1 MKSFHRILFSLT
13 VGCAAILGLTPE
25 VRGGE
30 SIILNNNG
38 DRSAY
43 IRTNHQ
49 LNIDNYDYSVQNL
62 VDGKPETFYCSG
74 LDDAWNEGAYV
85 EIDVNADLL
94 APTFKDAHLIV
105 YVRRSPDDWD
115 GSHRN
120 LIDVAPTTFKVV
132 GHFEGDN
139 DDNDNE
145 NWRELFYTYLL
156 YRGPSTE
163 EYSCRISIPKLWR
176 KASTNPDAHS
186 PEDMEKEPG
195 AWSGD
200 NYRQLKKMRF
210 YVTANHNRDKQENDF
225 RAMSMAEFDVIKI
238 VVDENYAP
246 GLIDRFHRVDDY
258 KHDYEGLAF
267 INTRGIVD
275 THNSVAGWADLTAL
289 ERDTVKNATKT
300 AARPDGIDIPSFEL
314 LTPETS
320 EYKLNE
326 GQTRQATHTV
336 EHILY
341 AIPGDAIALYPYY
354 SLHKQGEYQE
364 NFSHWYDYRT
374 GGRLE
379 YTAPWSEIK
388 YDLLDFIID
397 PSRIQ
402 KTEDYGFYGG
412 SPMTGNGSRES
423 GTYATFF
430 CPRNPYIEGGKQH
443 NLPFETVYGDE
454 SSDEFIICADYSQE
468 FDRDKNVD
476 DVAKE
481 FYEPL
486 IAFRHI
492 FRIRD
497 GKTFAEEFSGSA
509 EQNREYVRRNRKYA
523 SARADAP
530 FQIRLDSPVP
540 KKEQNN
546 NKSRDKARSTYYY
559 KISDEE
565 YRRVCSMNI
574 RVLDAAT
581 RKETRDVRFEFGG
594 DFEGVGVRNIDEVDY
609 VLCGGN
615 QEYYRMLTCQQPKEG
630 EYIVQLIGLD
640 VDYNPIQVCGSD
652 EELIVM
658 EYDISFLPTS
668 AAAMLTESE
677 LYAQDS
683 KFKKMRPDELEKAYG
698 EPKVSIDFDQY
709 MGLNDLDTNLR
720 NKVLAGQQEN
730 DGLKQQYFK
739 WPVPWESSNYGFGY
753 DDGHD
758 YNMYRLI
765 THSTYATYKSAVENK
780 HLPDSL
786 GPIGL
791 YDRKFY
797 DSYRAR
803 KSDPNV
809 PLEQG
814 YYYFVNASADPGVMQ
829 RLSINDICQGATVH
843 VSAWMAE
850 LTTGQSEV
858 ANISFNFV
866 AVLKDDITVSDNSMI
881 QPGDRVT
888 LHSFISGY
896 IPFITADSHGKRVS
910 GGKTSAGNEGDYRG
924 EWLYVYYS
932 FVPQLSEFSSQGITA
947 DMVDHY
953 ELELDNNSK
962 SSAGA
967 DYAID
972 DIRVYIV
979 SPTVYASQHEPLCD
993 ATSTPIKVEVPFQTL
1008 IQSVGYKETIG
1019 DDPGDKVDMYYTFID
1034 KEKFDAIYSSDNGAE
1049 AFEKSVV
1056 RFNYDSKDET
1066 VIDRMFGKVTF
1077 TTNYY
1082 KLDEYNYN
1090 KENPETGVAMRD
1102 IVDGER
1108 LVVFD
1113 SQLTDEDIHPGM
1125 QYYVLLKNTLAPD
1138 TDPDLDTAEKV
1149 WSFFDMMDKCAK
1161 KVVLTV
1167 QSSNVIKVD
1176 GQLAPDNNSFTVCEN
1191 QSPVVQINISGMDEN
1206 EETTTLIHNA
1216 YIDWFDGLLS
1226 EYLDYKDD
1234 NDNTLALAMETFR
1247 SIDTEAS
1254 DLNEFNA
1261 NGSTAFE
1268 DWMRD
1273 IIQRAIDEKKL
1284 FLRQS
1289 SYVFPPVSL
1298 KDGENEKECHVVA
1311 IPIPFDYDKEYTVCL
1326 NPTQV
1331 NIRVQN
1337 KAPLLSHGLTGIE
1350 YPALLTDVPLRIG
1363 IDQILHASAA
1373 ADAYGDKGVVIP
1385 IRNVAS
1391 SDNVTR
1397 AMSLKGEGTIILV
1410 QTNDPVYKD
1419 LGTIDDKGY
1428 ETGSLLDIG
1437 IVVPDKFKAEIDGDD
1452 NQFVAVF
1459 DDDFTFREGYYYRMR
1474 FHYQEAADADSD
1486 HEVVCDGQDVF
1497 TLKIVP
1503 RFLRWTGEEGLN
1515 WNNDAN
1521 WTRVDSKELATSEDR
1536 RKDEYNRYL
1545 TDGENNRKS
1554 AYAPLEFTSVIIP
1567 GDREAPYLYA
1577 PEFSSVGKWNDWTEK
1592 PSEIAGNYEDK
1603 VEGEELGNATEDIQY
1618 DMVAYPR
1625 VDRLTDD
1632 NNIYCRPWYV
1642 NTCRDIHFRPSAAIM
1657 NQQELHYEKA
1667 WVDFELDHSR
1677 WYTLSTPLKEVYAGD
1692 FYLPIDNAR
1701 QETELFEP
1709 IVFDNTLEKNDRFKP
1724 AVFQR
1729 GWDKGMATVYEF
1741 DGGSRNVAVRTSW
1754 SHVYNDVEEI
1764 YGSGTGFSVKTDV
1777 SRMGDGKP
1785 GDGDKVLFRLPKADD
1800 TYKYYSLDGKTNVDH
1815 DATVS
1820 RENTHLL
1827 NDAKGTVSVR
1837 SRGSSSLFLVGNPFI
1852 TDMDLARFI
1861 KHNVDKGTI
1870 KPNYWIVT
1878 ADGQETGTI
1887 TDDGAVGTAAPR
1899 VAPFQGFFVEAV
1911 NPVENLTLEYDE
1923 SMMLRRHK
1931 TGDEPVGVRSHGDR
1945 MSALKVNAV
1954 TSGRRTSSALILD
1967 ASDYG
1972 SDACDVMAL
1981 DNRSL
1986 DVESVVYTVKS
1997 GRALAINFADS
2008 LNGTEIGVIA
2018 DDDSETTLEFTGT
2031 EMAGKLYLY
2040 DRVDESYTPLSEG
2053 MTYNVTGAAV
2063 GRLYITDGADIDALP
2078 SGIQLVT
2085 DGNSVTVRDGAQS
2098 GTISLEVFDT
2108 LGHQVLAMTDDSSEL
2123 TFTLPRGFYIVKVAT
2138 AKEDTIA
2145 KIKI

>member
-25 VRGGE
+25 VRAE
-30 SIILNNNG
+30 SIISVENG
-38 DRSAY
+38 GRSAH

-49 LNIDNYDYSVQNL
+49 LEDYPVENL
-62 VDGKPETFYCSG
+62 VDNSGATFYCSG
-74 LDDAWNEGAYV
+74 LDKEWTEGAYI
-85 EIDVNADLL
+85 EIDVASGILNPDFVD
-94 APTFKDAHLIV
+94 THLIV
-105 YVRRSPDDWD
+105 YVRRSPDDWNE
-115 GSHRN
+115 SHRS

-132 GHFEGDN
+132 GLFDGYDEN
-139 DDNDNE
+139 VKE
-145 NWRELFYTYLL
+145 NWCELFYTYLL

-176 KASTNPDAHS
+176 TASANPDAHR
-186 PEDMEKEPG
+186 PEDMDIEPK
-195 AWSGD
+195 AWYG
-200 NYRQLKKMRF
+200 NNTPRQLKKMRF

-238 VVDENYAP
+238 GVNGSYP
-246 GLIDRFHRVDDY
+246 NGFKDRFHRDDDY
-258 KHDYEGLAF
+258 KRNYENF
-267 INTRGIVD
+267 KFVNTQGIID
-275 THNSVAGWADLTAL
+275 SHNSVAGWEDLNAL
-289 ERDTVKNATKT
+289 ERETVKNATKT
-300 AARPDGIDIPSFEL
+300 AARPNGVDIPSFEF

-326 GQTRQATHTV
+326 RQVRQAAHTV

-354 SLHKQGEYQE
+354 SLYDQGEYQE

-374 GGRLE
+374 GGRLK
-379 YTAPWSEIK
+379 YTAPWSEIE
-388 YDLLDFIID
+388 YDLLDFIVD
-397 PSRIQ
+397 PSQIQ
-402 KTEDYGFYGG
+402 ITENFGFYGG
-412 SPMTGNGSRES
+412 KDLCDNNRKC

-430 CPRNPYIEGGKQH
+430 CPRNPYIEGGVQH
-443 NLPFETVYGDE
+443 NLPFEAVYGDE

-468 FDRDKNVD
+468 FDISKNVKD
-476 DVAKE
+476 EANE
-481 FYEPL
+481 LYEPL

-523 SARADAP
+523 SARADVP

-540 KKEQNN
+540 KKKEDNENSQ
-546 NKSRDKARSTYYY
+546 DKARSTYYY

-565 YRRVCSMNI
+565 YRRVCSMDI

-581 RKETRDVRFEFGG
+581 REVTDQVKFQFGEAFKGQGTRIIN
-594 DFEGVGVRNIDEVDY
+594 GVNY

-615 QEYYRMLTCQQPKEG
+615 QEYYRMLTCPEPKEG

-640 VDYNPIQVCGSD
+640 VDYKPIKVYGS
-652 EELIVM
+652 EEGLIVM

-683 KFKKMRPDELEKAYG
+683 KFKKMRPDELAKAYG
-698 EPKVSIDFDQY
+698 EPKVSIDFDEY
-709 MGLNDLDTNLR
+709 MGLNDLEENLR
-720 NKVLAGQQEN
+720 NKVIGNQEEH

-739 WPVPWESSNYGFGY
+739 WPVPWDLSNYAFGY
-753 DDGHD
+753 NHTHD

-765 THSTYATYKSAVENK
+765 THSKDAPFKSAVDNK
-780 HLPDSL
+780 RIPDEDGGL
-786 GPIGL
+786 IGL

-803 KSDPNV
+803 KTDPDV

-814 YYYFVNASADPGVMQ
+814 YYYYVNASSDPGVMQ
-829 RLSINDICQGATVH
+829 RLSINELCQGATVH

-850 LTTGQSEV
+850 LTGDYPEV

-866 AVLKDDITVSDNSMI
+866 AVLNDELPNLPPNSVI
-881 QPGDRVT
+881 QPGDRIR

-896 IPFITADSHGKRVS
+896 IPNFYEGKYNEGVA
-910 GGKTSAGNEGDYRG
+910 GATSAGDRTDHRG

-1019 DDPGDKVDMYYTFID
+1019 DDAGDTVDMYYTFID

-1066 VIDRMFGKVTF
+1066 VIDRMFGKVSF

-1090 KENPETGVAMRD
+1090 KENPETGLAMRD

-1113 SQLTDEDIHPGM
+1113 SQLTDKDIHPGM

-1191 QSPVVQINISGMDEN
+1191 QSPVVQINISGMYEN

-1226 EYLDYKDD
+1226 EYMDYKDED
-1234 NDNTLALAMETFR
+1234 DDDHTLALAMETFR

-1268 DWMRD
+1268 DWMHD

-1391 SDNVTR
+1391 SDNDTR

-1474 FHYQEAADADSD
+1474 FHYQETADADSD
-1486 HEVVCDGQDVF
+1486 NEVVCDGQDVF
-1497 TLKIVP
+1497 TLKVVP

-1545 TDGENNRKS
+1545 TDGENNRQS

-1657 NQQELHYEKA
+1657 NQHELHYEKA

-1677 WYTLSTPLKEVYAGD
+1677 WYTLSTPLKVVYAGD

-1709 IVFDNTLEKNDRFKP
+1709 IVFDDTLEKNDRFKP

-1729 GWDKGMATVYEF
+1729 GWDKGMATVYEL
-1741 DGGSRNVAVRTSW
+1741 DGGSRDVAVRTSW

-1827 NDAKGTVSVR
+1827 NDAKGTVTAR
-1837 SRGSSSLFLVGNPFI
+1837 SMGSSSLFLVGNPFI

-1861 KHNVDKGTI
+1861 KHNVDKI

-1954 TSGRRTSSALILD
+1954 TSGHRTSSALILD

-1972 SDACDVMAL
+1972 SDVCDVMAL

-2040 DRVDESYTPLSEG
+2040 DRVDESYTPLREG

-2098 GTISLEVFDT
+2098 GTISVEVFDT
-2108 LGHQVLAMTDDSSEL
+2108 LGHQVLAMTDGSSEL